1 MLRTAGVVI
10 PVYIIMVAVA
20 ELLQR
25 RSRRQ
30 VCLKNLSEDHTEKL
44 CMHFQAEMVK
54 A

>member
-1 MLRTAGVVI
+1 
-10 PVYIIMVAVA
+10 MVAVA